1 MLIQQLCFP
10 FPPGN
15 DSSSVGVAV
24 GVVLALIIVA
34 AIIIGAVW
42 FMRKRRM
49 LGHKSSGGVAF
60 ENPSYLREVNMD
72 HIHVSCVVK
81 SYIVYLDPAMC
92 RVHALCVPFLKKHTI
107 ERSCVC
113 SVK

>member
-1 MLIQQLCFP
+1 MFP

-34 AIIIGAVW
+34 AIIVGAVW
-42 FMRKRRM
+42 FMRKKRM

-72 HIHVSCVVK
+72 HIHVSCVVVI
-81 SYIVYLDPAMC
+81 Y
-92 RVHALCVPFLKKHTI
+92 CVFRPSNVLWPCFICSIPKETHNR
-107 ERSCVC
+107 EVMCVC
-113 SVK
+113 SLK

>member
-1 MLIQQLCFP
+1 MICFP
-10 FPPGN
+10 FLPGN

-24 GVVLALIIVA
+24 GIVLALIIVA
-34 AIIIGAVW
+34 AIIVSAVW

-49 LGHKSSGGVAF
+49 MGHKSSGGVAF

-81 SYIVYLDPAMC
+81 SYIVYSDPAICCCHVC
-92 RVHALCVPFLKKHTI
+92 R
-107 ERSCVC
+107 
-113 SVK
+113 